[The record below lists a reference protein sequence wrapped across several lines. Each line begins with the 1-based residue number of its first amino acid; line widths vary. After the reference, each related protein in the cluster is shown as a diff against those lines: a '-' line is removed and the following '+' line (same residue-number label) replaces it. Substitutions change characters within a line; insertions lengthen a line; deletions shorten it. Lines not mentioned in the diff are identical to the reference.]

1 MEAIRMINNI
11 WLFLILS
18 SIGVAAATGK
28 INLISDTVF
37 SNTAQAL
44 DFTIGLAGTIA
55 FWSGMLKVAEVSG
68 FTRGFAKLFRP
79 VLKWLF
85 PSLAGDVG
93 LLGSI
98 ALTLSA
104 NLLGLGNVA
113 TPLGL
118 ETMNRLQRINP
129 NQKEVSRE
137 ISTFL
142 ALVLGGLS
150 ILPSTLIGIRSRAG
164 STDPAL
170 IVVPVFLVTLFGT
183 AVGLTVNYLTHCL
196 TRRQQRKE

>member
-1 MEAIRMINNI
+1 MEEIPMINTV

-28 INLISDTVF
+28 IALVSDTVF
-37 SNTAQAL
+37 SNTTQAL
-44 DFTIGLAGTIA
+44 EFTIGLAGTIA
-55 FWSGMLKVAEVSG
+55 FWSGMLKVAEAAGINRWV
-68 FTRGFAKLFRP
+68 AKLFRP
-79 VLKWLF
+79 ALKWLF
-85 PSLAGDVG
+85 PSLTNDSG

-129 NQKEVSRE
+129 HQERVSRE
-137 ISTFL
+137 ICTFL
-142 ALVLGGLS
+142 ALVLGGLT
-150 ILPSTLIGIRSRAG
+150 ILPSTLIGIRARAG
-164 STDPAL
+164 SVEPAL

-183 AVGLTVNYLTHCL
+183 AVGLTVNYLADRL
-196 TRRQQRKE
+196 TRRQ

>member
-1 MEAIRMINNI
+1 MINNV

-18 SIGVAAATGK
+18 SIGVAAVTGK
-28 INLISDTVF
+28 IALVSDTVF

-44 DFTIGLAGTIA
+44 EFTIGLAGTIA
-55 FWSGMLKVAEVSG
+55 FWSGMLKVAEAAG
-68 FTRGFAKLFRP
+68 ITRGVARLFRP

-85 PSLAGDVG
+85 PSLADDSG

-129 NQKEVSRE
+129 HPERVSRE
-137 ISTFL
+137 ICTFL

-150 ILPSTLIGIRSRAG
+150 ILPSTLIGIRARAG
-164 STDPAL
+164 SADPTL
-170 IVVPVFLVTLFGT
+170 VVVPVFLVTLFGT
-183 AVGLTVNYLTHCL
+183 TVGLTVNYLTHRL
-196 TRRQQRKE
+196 RKE